1 MISLKIEITKISFRS
16 KPIITAVDRAKV
28 RYVTRAG
35 AFIHSDARRSI
46 RKRKRPAPPGRA
58 PRSVK
63 GTLKAFIKFAVDK
76 RHPINVVVGPELLAS
91 QRDSQKTLE
100 LGGAVR
106 REIFEKGGRQKRT
119 VNYKA
124 RPYMGPAYEKTEPD
138 LPGLFA
144 KAFDK

>member
-1 MISLKIEITKISFRS
+1 MMSLKIEITKISFRS
-16 KPIITAVDRAKV
+16 TPIIAAVDRAKV

-35 AFIHSDARRSI
+35 AFIRSDARRSI
-46 RKRKRPAPPGRA
+46 RKRKRPAPPGRP

-100 LGGAVR
+100 LGGSVR

-119 VNYKA
+119 VHYKA
-124 RPYMGPAYEKTEPD
+124 RPYMGPAYDKTEPD

-144 KAFDK
+144 GAFKK

>member
-1 MISLKIEITKISFRS
+1 MKLKIELSRLRFSAR
-16 KPIITAVDRAKV
+16 PIVTAVDRAKIK
-28 RYVTRAG
+28 YVTQAG
-35 AFIHSDARRSI
+35 AFIRKEARDSI
-46 RKRKRPAPPGRA
+46 RKRKKPAPPGR
-58 PRSVK
+58 PPTNVK

-100 LGGAVR
+100 LGGSVR
-106 REIFEKGGRQKRT
+106 REIFEKGGRQQRT

-144 KAFDK
+144 GAFNK

>member
-1 MISLKIEITKISFRS
+1 MMKIKIDVSKISLS
-16 KPIITAVDRAKV
+16 KSAVTTAVDKAKI

-35 AFIHSDARRSI
+35 AFIRSDARRSI
-46 RKRKRPAPPGRA
+46 RKRKRPAPPGRP

-100 LGGAVR
+100 LGGSVR
-106 REIFEKGGRQKRT
+106 REIFEKGGRQQRT

-144 KAFDK
+144 GAFNK